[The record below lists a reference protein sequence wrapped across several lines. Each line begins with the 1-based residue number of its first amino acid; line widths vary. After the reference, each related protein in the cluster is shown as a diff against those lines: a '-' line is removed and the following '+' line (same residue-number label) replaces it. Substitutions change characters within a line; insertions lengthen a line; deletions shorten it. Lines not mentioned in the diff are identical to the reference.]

1 MKLPSLVLFSLL
13 LLSIRS
19 LTSQNNC
26 LPDGIIFTSQ
36 AEIDAFPSSYS
47 GCAVIDG
54 GVIIQENQFGDITS
68 LDSLYS
74 IKQVNGYFQ
83 INGNLMLP
91 SLAGLDN
98 LESADGGLDI
108 FFCPAIENLD
118 ALASLS
124 YTSSLGLVGN
134 ASLQNVDGLSNLT
147 TIEQYLSIQ
156 NNAVLED
163 IDGLQN
169 LNIVKD
175 IRIIGCALLTNL
187 DALSN
192 LSVDGLELIE
202 FFSNDNLSVCDNP
215 IVCQYLL
222 DGGTASIFDNALG
235 CNNQMEVEDACLMV
249 SSSEAF
255 SSQTVQVY
263 PNPSG
268 GPFHVEGI
276 NPGTPLVIYNTL
288 GEWVHQTHLRA
299 DGRIDLS

>member
-1 MKLPSLVLFSLL
+1 MKLPSLVLASLL
-13 LLSIRS
+13 LLSIPP

-36 AEIDAFPSSYS
+36 AEIDAFPSTYP

-54 GVIIQENQFGDITS
+54 GIIIQEAQLGDITS
-68 LDSLYS
+68 LDSLYP
-74 IKQVNGYFQ
+74 IKQVMGYFQ

-91 SLAGLDN
+91 SLVGLDN
-98 LESADGGLDI
+98 LESADGGLDV
-108 FFCPAIENLD
+108 FFCPAMENLD

-147 TIEQYLSIQ
+147 TIEQNLSIQ
-156 NNAVLED
+156 NSGALED

-169 LNIVKD
+169 LNIVKE
-175 IRIIGCALLTNL
+175 IRITGCDPLTNL
-187 DALSN
+187 EALSN

-215 IVCQYLL
+215 VVCQYLL
-222 DGGTASIFDNALG
+222 DGGTASIFDNATG

-255 SSQTVQVY
+255 SSQMVQ
-263 PNPSG
+263 
-268 GPFHVEGI
+268 
-276 NPGTPLVIYNTL
+276 
-288 GEWVHQTHLRA
+288 
-299 DGRIDLS
+299 